1 MDCAPRVVSLLSSA
15 TEWVYALGGEHLLV
29 GRSHECDYPPEAMA
43 LPACSQPL
51 IDVNATSA
59 EIDRQVKT
67 RQRDA
72 LSIYDVDREMLRTL
86 RPDIILTQTQCEVCA
101 VSLADVERALCTL
114 TDHAARV
121 VSLSPENLE
130 DIWESGRDVARALGL
145 EAAGEQFLT
154 RCQTRLD
161 ELAARVTNVRA
172 RRNAAPVRVLCLEW
186 MDPPMAAGN
195 WMPEL
200 IRLAGGEPLFG
211 EIGKHSPWLTWDEI
225 VAADPEVVV
234 LLPCG
239 WGLDR
244 IQAELTCVIARPEWT
259 GLTAVRTGRVALAD
273 GNQFFNRPGPRLV
286 ESAEILAEIFW
297 SDEPSLSFHHKGSH
311 WRPLAG

>member
-67 RQRDA
+67 RQRDV

-114 TDHAARV
+114 TDHAAQV

-130 DIWESGRDVARALGL
+130 DIWESGRDVARTLGL
-145 EAAGEQFLT
+145 ETNGEQFVA
-154 RCQTRLD
+154 RCQARLD
-161 ELAARVTNVRA
+161 ELAARVAHVRA
-172 RRNAAPVRVLCLEW
+172 RRNAVPVRVVCLEW

-211 EIGKHSPWLTWDEI
+211 EIGQHSPWLTWDEI

-244 IQAELTCVIARPEWT
+244 IQTELTCVINRPEWS
-259 GLTAVRTGRVALAD
+259 LLSAVRTGRVALAD

-297 SDEPSLSFHHKGSH
+297 SDEPTLSFDHEGPS
-311 WRPLAG
+311 WCRLPR